1 MRKVPSKSKLKWIQS
16 NSGKKKLKFVRR
28 RLGLSNALSHLQSL
42 CLSLSVSHSVL
53 ASVSLPLFQ
62 PCSSLYFCAR
72 AHYANGNFNP
82 PWLITQTHLG
92 SLFLRVS
99 ESEVH
104 SVFQYPKWM
113 NMDVKT
119 AAASQW

>member
-1 MRKVPSKSKLKWIQS
+1 M
-16 NSGKKKLKFVRR
+16 KFVRG
-28 RLGLSNALSHLQSL
+28 RLGLSNALSLAIT
-42 CLSLSVSHSVL
+42 LSLFVSHSVL

-62 PCSSLYFCAR
+62 SCSPLYFYAR

-82 PWLITQTHLG
+82 PRLITQTHLG

-104 SVFQYPKWM
+104 SVF
-113 NMDVKT
+113 
-119 AAASQW
+119 

>member
-1 MRKVPSKSKLKWIQS
+1 M
-16 NSGKKKLKFVRR
+16 KFVRG
-28 RLGLSNALSHLQSL
+28 RLGLSNALSLAIT
-42 CLSLSVSHSVL
+42 LSLSVSHSVL

-62 PCSSLYFCAR
+62 SCSPLYFYAR

-82 PWLITQTHLG
+82 PRLITQTHLG

-104 SVFQYPKWM
+104 SVF
-113 NMDVKT
+113 
-119 AAASQW
+119 